1 MIEIAKRTR
10 ARLRWSWRYPVLVV
24 LFLPVLFAGGGCPDL
39 SGAAADAHQTLL
51 WFCPLA
57 G

>member
-1 MIEIAKRTR
+1 LAAAIVLAATTANAAEMRIERDIQYGP
-10 ARLRWSWRYPVLVV
+10 S
-24 LFLPVLFAGGGCPDL
+24 
-39 SGAAADAHQTLL
+39 ADAHQTLL